1 MTILKSQINSNDPDF
16 IKNKQQLNVDFELT
30 LKAVN
35 TAITP
40 GSLDNLFLV
49 TNMNL
54 AKLSTMRKIVMGQ
67 FNKS

>member
-35 TAITP
+35 TAMD
-40 GSLDNLFLV
+40 GGGE
-49 TNMNL
+49 
-54 AKLSTMRKIVMGQ
+54 KLKIRHE
-67 FNKS
+67 